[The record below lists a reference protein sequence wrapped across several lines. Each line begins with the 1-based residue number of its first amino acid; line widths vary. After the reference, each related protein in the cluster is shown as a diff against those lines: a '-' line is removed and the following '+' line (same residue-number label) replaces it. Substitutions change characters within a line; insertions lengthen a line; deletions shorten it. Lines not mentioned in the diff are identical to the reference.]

1 MIPNIM
7 MVVAFVAG
15 TGLVLTLGLAIR
27 DLFSQ
32 RYNVVDHR
40 LSLDASP
47 AEVRQFI
54 RQQEVHGGAVD
65 SWFFRLVE
73 ESGTKMDGPTV
84 MSVILGMGVI
94 GGAIPFALN
103 DNLLGSAGGVLIGI
117 MLPLAWLLIKR
128 WRRIRAMRTMLPEA
142 LQIIADSVRAGYN
155 LEQSTELASHEIK
168 DPLREEFTE
177 CASQLKLGNF
187 PTSAMQRMARRIPLP
202 EFRVF
207 ATAVMVHQTAG
218 GNLALLTQRLSH
230 AALQRQ
236 EFVGHLN
243 AVTAGSR
250 LSALGMALGAV
261 AAMAA
266 LAWLQPTYVQAFI
279 TNELGPYLLALAIA
293 LQIIGT
299 IWVWRVSKVIY

>member
-1 MIPNIM
+1 VIPNIM

-94 GGAIPFALN
+94 GGAIPFALD
-103 DNLLGSAGGVLIGI
+103 DNLLGAAGGVLIGV
-117 MLPLAWLLIKR
+117 MLPVAWLLIKR

-155 LEQSTELASHEIK
+155 LEQSAELASREIK
-168 DPLREEFTE
+168 DPLREEFSE

-187 PTSAMQRMARRIPLP
+187 PTSALQRMARRIPLP

-299 IWVWRVSKVIY
+299 IWVWRVSKVTY